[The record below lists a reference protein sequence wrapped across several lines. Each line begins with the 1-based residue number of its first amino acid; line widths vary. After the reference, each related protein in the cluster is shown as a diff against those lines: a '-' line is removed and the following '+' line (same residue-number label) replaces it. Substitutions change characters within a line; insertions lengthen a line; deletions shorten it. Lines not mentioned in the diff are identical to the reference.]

1 MGNEKRV
8 KYDHNNPR
16 LPVFTERFRNLTED
30 CGGVTEMARV
40 TGFSRPTV
48 QFWFNGERTPDAEN
62 LITLSRTLGV
72 SVDYLLGLSPAKTTD
87 TDLQGVVK
95 YTGLS
100 VEAIEAIQRANNK
113 AWWTYALIDEK
124 DFYPASLPYGIGE
137 RLNEFLPL
145 LVDKV
150 LPILGKIEYLV
161 HRASFFSKHNSIA
174 TGDRM
179 LFQKEGYK
187 TILDAPPAFLTGSEL
202 QRGND
207 VYQRLRYASLD
218 LSEAAKDC
226 ADEIYHYRPALAELG
241 TLLEETK
248 RGMHIITLSL
258 EDDEDENGEE

>member
-87 TDLQGVVK
+87 PELQGIVN

-100 VEAIEAIQRANNK
+100 EDAIK
-113 AWWTYALIDEK
+113 AVRSITQSDVLSKNLE
-124 DFYPASLPYGIGE
+124 GI
-137 RLNEFLPL
+137 
-145 LVDKV
+145 
-150 LPILGKIEYLV
+150 
-161 HRASFFSKHNSIA
+161 
-174 TGDRM
+174 
-179 LFQKEGYK
+179 
-187 TILDAPPAFLTGSEL
+187 PPAQEKF
-202 QRGND
+202 
-207 VYQRLRYASLD
+207 
-218 LSEAAKDC
+218 
-226 ADEIYHYRPALAELG
+226 P
-241 TLLEETK
+241 
-248 RGMHIITLSL
+248 
-258 EDDEDENGEE
+258 